1 MRKSTREYIMC
12 ARTSLNEKRIL
23 TFSAIAASGFAGAGL
38 VLGLLVGSLVIVFD
52 GVYSLVSL
60 LLTLLSLAVSRFI
73 ERPSKRHF
81 PFGKAVLEPVVIAVK
96 GSVIL
101 TVVLVSLYSA
111 VSAMFSGGREVDAS
125 IATIFGVIN
134 VIGCGYVWWYI
145 AGKSKRYSSGLIEA
159 ETKQWQMDTLLS
171 VAVTLGFVA
180 AWTISVSPYSQYA
193 VYADPMMMILM
204 SFYFIKV
211 PFEMLVG
218 AIRELLMMK
227 PDAEICETVDQEVLA
242 LDKQTAQQF
251 KLVGVT
257 KVGRELRVKLDVH
270 SQGKQVEI
278 AELNKS
284 RRILKDKLSKL
295 SLDLNLT
302 MNIAS

>member
-1 MRKSTREYIMC
+1 MC

-23 TFSAIAASGFAGAGL
+23 TFSALLASGFAGAGL

-73 ERPSKRHF
+73 ERPSKRQF

-101 TVVLVSLYSA
+101 AIVSVSLYSA
-111 VSAMFSGGREVDAS
+111 VTAMFTGGREVDAG
-125 IATIFGVIN
+125 IATLFGVVN
-134 VIGCGYVWWYI
+134 VLGCGYAWWYI
-145 AGKSKRYSSGLIEA
+145 ANKSKRFSSGLIEA
-159 ETKQWQMDTLLS
+159 ESKQWQMDTLLS
-171 VAVTLGFVA
+171 VAVTLGFVT
-180 AWTISVSPYSQYA
+180 AWLVSISPFAQYA

-211 PFEMLVG
+211 PFDMLMG
-218 AIRELLMMK
+218 ALRELLMMK
-227 PDAEICETVDQEVLA
+227 PDEAICNAVDKEVSA
-242 LDKQTAQQF
+242 LDKQVSQQL
-251 KLVGVT
+251 KVAAVT
-257 KVGRELRVKLDVH
+257 KVGRELRVNLDVH
-270 SQGKQVEI
+270 SKGQQVEV
-278 AELNKS
+278 AELDKT
-284 RRILKDKLSKL
+284 RRVLKDKLSKL

>member
-1 MRKSTREYIMC
+1 MC
-12 ARTSLNEKRIL
+12 ARTSLNEKRVL
-23 TFSAIAASGFAGAGL
+23 TFSALLASGFAGAGL

-73 ERPSKRHF
+73 ERPSKRQF

-101 TVVLVSLYSA
+101 AIVSVSLYSA
-111 VSAMFSGGREVDAS
+111 VTAMFTGGREVDAS
-125 IATIFGVIN
+125 IATLFGVVN
-134 VIGCGYVWWYI
+134 VLGCGYAWWHI
-145 AGKSKRYSSGLIEA
+145 ANKSKRFSSGLIEA
-159 ETKQWQMDTLLS
+159 ESKQWQMDTLLS

-180 AWTISVSPYSQYA
+180 AWLVSISPFAQYA

-211 PFEMLVG
+211 PLDMLLG
-218 AIRELLMMK
+218 ALRELLMMK
-227 PDAEICETVDQEVLA
+227 PDEAICNAVDKEVSA
-242 LDKQTAQQF
+242 LDKQVSQQL
-251 KLVGVT
+251 KVAAVT
-257 KVGRELRVKLDVH
+257 KVGRELRVNLDVH
-270 SQGKQVEI
+270 SKGKQVEV
-278 AELNKS
+278 AELDKT
-284 RRILKDKLSKL
+284 RRVLKDKLSKL

>member
-1 MRKSTREYIMC
+1 MC

-23 TFSAIAASGFAGAGL
+23 TFSAILASGFAGAGL

-73 ERPSKRHF
+73 ERPSSRQF

-101 TVVLVSLYSA
+101 AIVSVSLYSA
-111 VSAMFSGGREVDAS
+111 VTAMFTGGREVDAS
-125 IATIFGVIN
+125 IATLFGIVN
-134 VIGCGYVWWYI
+134 VLGCGYAWWHI
-145 AGKSKRYSSGLIEA
+145 ANKSKRFSSGLIEA
-159 ETKQWQMDTLLS
+159 ESKQWQMDTLLS

-180 AWTISVSPYSQYA
+180 AWLVSISPFAQYA

-211 PFEMLVG
+211 PLDMLLG
-218 AIRELLMMK
+218 ALRELLMMK
-227 PDAEICETVDQEVLA
+227 PEEAICNAVDKEVSA
-242 LDKQTAQQF
+242 LDKQVSQQL
-251 KLVGVT
+251 KVAAVT
-257 KVGRELRVKLDVH
+257 KVGRELRVNLDVH
-270 SQGKQVEI
+270 SKGKQVEV
-278 AELNKS
+278 AELDKT
-284 RRILKDKLSKL
+284 RRVLKDKLSKL
-295 SLDLNLT
+295 SLDLNIT